1 MRLSLFW
8 FRRIMKNNIAC
19 LKAAFLSCALAAAVC
34 FSSCSGG
41 PAAVEKTGDAFDAGN
56 GIDSAGQTA
65 DADSTGAA
73 ADLKEI
79 SVDKPE
85 YATGFSIKK
94 YEGGYAELDVTDG
107 REYFVVPEGADVP
120 DGISASKIIIRAP
133 LEKVYVA
140 SSSSMCRFIDT
151 GSMDR
156 VACSGLRQDEWKL
169 AEAAEAMASGQ
180 IAYTGKYSAPDYET
194 LLTGGCDLAVENLMI
209 LHKPEVIEKLE
220 DLGIPVFIDRASGEE
235 EPLGRTEWIK
245 AYGLLLGKEEEAAA
259 AFDAQKKMY
268 IEAESLPTAGKS
280 VACFYINSQG
290 LVVCPRPD
298 SSMAKM
304 IAAAGGVYLY
314 PEVQTDGS
322 RLSTMK
328 VDMESYMAAAGEADV
343 IIYDGA
349 IDTVSSLADIVGK
362 NAQLKDFKA
371 VQENNVYISGS
382 DAYQNSDDTGTTVHD
397 LYLTINGQEGAEH
410 IRKAE

>member
-1 MRLSLFW
+1 MRNS
-8 FRRIMKNNIAC
+8 
-19 LKAAFLSCALAAAVC
+19 
-34 FSSCSGG
+34 
-41 PAAVEKTGDAFDAGN
+41 
-56 GIDSAGQTA
+56 
-65 DADSTGAA
+65 
-73 ADLKEI
+73 
-79 SVDKPE
+79 
-85 YATGFSIKK
+85 
-94 YEGGYAELDVTDG
+94 DVTDG

-156 VACSGLRQDEWKL
+156 VAYSGLRQDEWKL

-194 LLTGGCDLAVENLMI
+194 RLTGGCDLAVENLMI

-349 IDTVSSLADIVGK
+349 IDTVSSPCRHRREKCPTQGLQGRSGK
-362 NAQLKDFKA
+362 
-371 VQENNVYISGS
+371 
-382 DAYQNSDDTGTTVHD
+382 
-397 LYLTINGQEGAEH
+397 
-410 IRKAE
+410 